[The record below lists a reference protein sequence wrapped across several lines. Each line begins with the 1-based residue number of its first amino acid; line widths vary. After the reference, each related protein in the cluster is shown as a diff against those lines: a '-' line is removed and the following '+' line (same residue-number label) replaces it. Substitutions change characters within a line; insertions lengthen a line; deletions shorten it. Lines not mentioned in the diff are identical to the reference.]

1 MYIPCEAFSGTLLH
15 RNRKLSSRI
24 SLQNRLFCLCRL
36 PAVRDA
42 ILSNDDV
49 TLDCIDDIVS
59 DLQKIVVNLTKS
71 TFGYMSNKQNNKDQL
86 ILIQILGLLILV
98 KKREMSSTKLV
109 IDIDLINLMEGR
121 KS

>member
-1 MYIPCEAFSGTLLH
+1 
-15 RNRKLSSRI
+15 
-24 SLQNRLFCLCRL
+24 
-36 PAVRDA
+36 VRDA

-98 KKREMSSTKLV
+98 KKREMSSTKLE
-109 IDIDLINLMEGR
+109 IDIDLINLMERR